1 MADPTPDGEAAV
13 SAAALP
19 QQAPA
24 DRFRTLRRGDLS
36 LRLHRR
42 SLIVVGLLC
51 AAALAAAWW
60 NMISGSAALGAA
72 DVLAA
77 LTGQSDEG
85 AARVILDWRAP
96 RVIFTLVGGAAL
108 AVAGAVFQSQTR
120 NPLGSPD
127 IIGFST
133 GAYTGV
139 LIAASVGL
147 TGMWAAPAAASAG
160 GLVTGAAIYLLAM
173 RHTAGGLGVSGLR
186 LIIVGIGISIF
197 LGSLNTYLVTVLDL
211 ETAISVANWGAGSV
225 NDVAWAHA
233 LPLLLIMALAGP
245 VLLANAREMTLI
257 EMGDDA
263 AAALGIRTERVRLA
277 QFVCAVL
284 LVAAVT
290 AGAGPIAFIALVAPQ
305 LALRLTGTGAV
316 QLIPAAAMGAALL
329 TAADA
334 VARSPLMPASL
345 PVGVVTLILGGAYL
359 VWLLISMSRRR
370 AA

>member
-1 MADPTPDGEAAV
+1 MSTAA
-13 SAAALP
+13 
-19 QQAPA
+19 
-24 DRFRTLRRGDLS
+24 LRRGPVS
-36 LRLHRR
+36 TRIHLRA
-42 SLIVVGLLC
+42 VQATVLLVL
-51 AAALAAAWW
+51 AAAAVAWW

-77 LTGQSDEG
+77 LTGQADEG
-85 AARVILDWRAP
+85 TARVVLDWRAP
-96 RVIFTLVGGAAL
+96 RVVFTLLGGAAL

-139 LIAASVGL
+139 LIGAALGITGLWSV
-147 TGMWAAPAAASAG
+147 PAAAVAG
-160 GLVTGAAIYLLAM
+160 GLATGAAVYLLAI
-173 RHTAGGLGVSGLR
+173 RRSIGGTGVSGLR

-211 ETAISVANWGAGSV
+211 ETALSVANWGAGSV
-225 NDVAWAHA
+225 NDIAWSHT
-233 LPLLLIMALAGP
+233 LPLLLVIVIAGP
-245 VLLANAREMTLI
+245 VLLANARDMTLI

-263 AAALGIRTERVRLA
+263 ASALGIAVERVRLI
-277 QFVCAVL
+277 QFVAAVL
-284 LVAAVT
+284 LVAVVT

-305 LALRLTGTGAV
+305 LALRLTGAGSV
-316 QLIPAAAMGAALL
+316 QIIPAAAMGALLL

-370 AA
+370 TA